1 MIRAFY
7 PVTEN
12 KIRALGGGR
21 SSVTFNALL
30 NAVKY

>member
-1 MIRAFY
+1 MIRAYY

-21 SSVTFNALL
+21 SSVTFDVVP